1 MQEPGNVNAQ
11 RRFAALRRSGLLTSA
26 GNKHFAALS
35 EHVRVML
42 DVPVA
47 IISLVEED
55 RQVFAGQCGL
65 PEPWATRG
73 ETPLSHSFCQ
83 HVVDQRAPLVV
94 GDAREAPLVRDNL
107 AIAEIGVIA
116 YLGVPVLLPTGEC
129 IGALAAIDTV
139 PHRWSEHDVKVMT
152 SLARVLENDIAVTAS
167 EHKFRRMFEDM
178 QEGYYVAEA
187 VRDSAGRLTDMVFEE
202 VNPAFERLTGL
213 SVDAAVNA
221 RLSVLVPAALE
232 DMLPAYDHVLATGE
246 VVSHV
251 NRTDLLGG
259 RWYENRIRRLDDSR
273 VASIFSD
280 VTDRKRAE
288 ERLIASEV
296 HWRNLFERLHEGFI
310 LGEVIR
316 DEAGQVVDWHCR
328 EVNRAFGELMGVS
341 AETAIGRTIRAVLP
355 DANETWMDR
364 VQAAV
369 DAGAPTVFTGPAGQ
383 DGRWFE
389 AHVQPFGGE
398 VFVALFVDVTERLK
412 MESVLRDR
420 ERQLRTV
427 VETVPLGVLLAEA
440 PSGRIIM
447 QNRRLVQMLGQDA
460 MEATSRDRYT
470 IFNAKDAHGRRIP
483 PQDYPLSRIVTGQ
496 CESAMLE
503 VIYQRRDG
511 SETWLS
517 VSAEAVH
524 DAGGSLTGAVVA
536 ISDISDRK
544 RAEAEQ
550 TLINRE
556 ISHRLKNTLA
566 MVQAIATQTLKRV
579 PDRQIVQSFERRL
592 HALSS
597 AHDVLFARN
606 ASSAAVGALI
616 RNTLERIA
624 PIERIEMSGPTVD
637 VGPKGTLSL
646 ALLVHE
652 MGTNAVKYGALSN
665 EEGRVSLL
673 WSIEGEGDEA
683 VFHLTWRESGGP
695 AVSPPGERGFGS
707 KLIAMGL
714 VGAGQ
719 VETRFDPDGFSATMA
734 AALARLRQMD

>member
-1 MQEPGNVNAQ
+1 MQESNNVNAQ
-11 RRFAALRRSGLLTSA
+11 RRFAALRRSGLINSA

-83 HVVDQRAPLVV
+83 HVVDRSEPLIIM
-94 GDAREAPLVRDNL
+94 DAREEPLVRGNL
-107 AIAEIGVIA
+107 AIPDIGVIA
-116 YLGVPVLLPTGEC
+116 YLGVPILLPTGEC

-139 PHRWSEHDVKVMT
+139 PHRWTSHNLRVLQ
-152 SLARVLENDIAVTAS
+152 SLAQVLENNISVTVS
-167 EHKFRRMFEDM
+167 EHKFRRLFEDM

-187 VRDSAGRLTDMVFEE
+187 VRDDEGRLTDMVFEE

-213 SVDAAVNA
+213 SVESVLGQ
-221 RLSVLVPAALE
+221 RLSRLVPAALD
-232 DMLPAYDHVLATGE
+232 DMLPAYEQVLSTGD
-246 VVSHV
+246 VVIHA

-259 RWYENRIRRLDDSR
+259 RWYENRIRRLDETR

-288 ERLIASEV
+288 DRLVASEI
-296 HWRNLFERLHEGFI
+296 HWRSLFERLHEGFI

-316 DEAGQVVDWHCR
+316 DGQGRVVDWRCR
-328 EVNRAFGELMGVS
+328 KVNRAFGELMGVA
-341 AETAIGRTIRAVLP
+341 AERAMGETIRTVLP
-355 DANETWMDR
+355 EANETWMDR

-369 DAGAPTVFTGPAGQ
+369 DSGAPTVFTGPAGTS
-383 DGRWFE
+383 GRWFE
-389 AHVQPFGGE
+389 AHAQPFGDDC
-398 VFVALFVDVTERLK
+398 FVALFVDVTERLK

-460 MEATSRDRYT
+460 MEATSMDRYS
-470 IFNAKDAHGRRIP
+470 IFNARDAEGRRVP
-483 PQDYPLSRIVTGQ
+483 PEDYPLSRIVTGQ
-496 CESAMLE
+496 CESAGLE
-503 VIYQRRDG
+503 LLYQRRDG

-524 DAGGSLTGAVVA
+524 DAGGALTGAVVA
-536 ISDISDRK
+536 VSDISDRK

-566 MVQAIATQTLKRV
+566 MVQAIASQTLKRV
-579 PDRQIVQSFERRL
+579 PDRQLVQSFERRL

-606 ASSAAVGALI
+606 ASSAAVE
-616 RNTLERIA
+616 TLVGSTLSRIA
-624 PIERIEMSGPTVD
+624 PVDRFDISGPDVE

-665 EEGRVSLL
+665 EEGRVALA
-673 WSIEGEGDEA
+673 WVIEGQGDEA
-683 VFHLTWRESGGP
+683 VFRLTWQERGGP
-695 AVSPPGERGFGS
+695 LVSPPDQRGFGS
-707 KLIAMGL
+707 KLIGMGL

-719 VETRFDPDGFSATMA
+719 VETRFDPEGFSASMA
-734 AALARLRQMD
+734 ADLARLRQTD